1 MAKALFYWVGQF
13 GFSVRWYEKTQ
24 TNFVGQPNIGGERDK
39 TISVLQRKSFLTLT
53 SVGIE

>member
-24 TNFVGQPNIGGERDK
+24 MNFVGQPSIGGERDE
-39 TISVLQRKSFLTLT
+39 TISVLRRKSFLTLT